1 MSISSERINVQRC
14 EETVLPG
21 SSGEVGRPVASAAQT
36 RRGSEPT
43 EHRWRETKHHERE
56 RWFQVRVS
64 FAAVEVGDSLQRG
77 LDNLIGFLP
86 NLIGFLIILAIGYV
100 IARIVKGVVTKLLE
114 RIGTDRA
121 MHTGSTG
128 EYVNRVAPGFKPSGA
143 VGTIVFWFLF
153 LGFLAIAISQLGIA
167 ALDNFIASVGAYL
180 PNVLAAVLIFVAA
193 VAISG
198 AVGTLISRMMGDTP
212 TGKVLGSVV
221 PVLVMAIGTFMIL
234 DQLRIDPQIVTIT
247 YAALLGGV
255 FLAMALA
262 FGLGGRDVAG
272 RMLSEAYDRGR
283 ENSGRFRRD
292 AAVGSRPAATETPAQ
307 AGDGPRT

>member
-1 MSISSERINVQRC
+1 MR
-14 EETVLPG
+14 L
-21 SSGEVGRPVASAAQT
+21 
-36 RRGSEPT
+36 
-43 EHRWRETKHHERE
+43 
-56 RWFQVRVS
+56 S

-86 NLIGFLIILAIGYV
+86 NLIGFLIILAIGYIV
-100 IARIVKGVVTKLLE
+100 ARAIKGIVTKVLE
-114 RIGTDRA
+114 KVGTDRA
-121 MHTGSTG
+121 LHTGSTG
-128 EYVNRVAPGFKPSGA
+128 EYVNRVAPGFRPSSTI
-143 VGTIVFWFLF
+143 GTIVFWFLF
-153 LGFLAIAISQLGIA
+153 LGFVAIAISQLGIA

-198 AVGTLISRMMGDTP
+198 ALGTLISRTMGETP

-221 PVLVMAIGTFMIL
+221 PVLIMAIGTFMIL
-234 DQLRIDPQIVTIT
+234 DQLQIAPQIVTIT

-272 RMLSEAYDRGR
+272 RMLEDAYDRHPGS
-283 ENSGRFRRD
+283 NDRFRRD
-292 AAVGSRPAATETPAQ
+292 ADGSVHEPYATGPGATSPVGPGSPPTR
-307 AGDGPRT
+307 GR